1 MGERY
6 FNFSLA
12 DTNKQLRE
20 VNELAAKKVAEFQDF
35 SSKVERVVEYNEILL
50 CTIAGLIAENER
62 LKHTIEEAEE
72 LTAELYVRSERQPS
86 EPGVI
91 PMKLPDNLS
100 ADQRHIIT
108 ALHGLLMREL
118 KEGER

>member
-50 CTIAGLIAENER
+50 CTIAGLIVENER
-62 LKHTIEEAEE
+62 LKKALKLIQSKSELPEEPVD
-72 LTAELYVRSERQPS
+72 LVPITELYE
-86 EPGVI
+86 I
-91 PMKLPDNLS
+91 NLH
-100 ADQRHIIT
+100 AKE
-108 ALHGLLMREL
+108 AL
-118 KEGER
+118 K

>member
-50 CTIAGLIAENER
+50 CTIAGLIVENER
-62 LKHTIEEAEE
+62 LKKALKLIQSKSELPEEPVD
-72 LTAELYVRSERQPS
+72 LVPITELYE
-86 EPGVI
+86 I
-91 PMKLPDNLS
+91 NLH
-100 ADQRHIIT
+100 AKE
-108 ALHGLLMREL
+108 ALR
-118 KEGER
+118 

>member
-62 LKHTIEEAEE
+62 LKKALKLIESKSELPEKPVDLVPITELFEINLHAKEA
-72 LTAELYVRSERQPS
+72 
-86 EPGVI
+86 
-91 PMKLPDNLS
+91 
-100 ADQRHIIT
+100 
-108 ALHGLLMREL
+108 L
-118 KEGER
+118 K

>member
-1 MGERY
+1 MSERY

-50 CTIAGLIAENER
+50 CTIAGLIVENER
-62 LKHTIEEAEE
+62 LKKALKLIQSKSELPEEPVD
-72 LTAELYVRSERQPS
+72 LVPITELYE
-86 EPGVI
+86 I
-91 PMKLPDNLS
+91 NLH
-100 ADQRHIIT
+100 AKE
-108 ALHGLLMREL
+108 ALR
-118 KEGER
+118 

>member
-62 LKHTIEEAEE
+62 LKKALKLIESKSEIPEE
-72 LTAELYVRSERQPS
+72 PVDLIPITELYE
-86 EPGVI
+86 I
-91 PMKLPDNLS
+91 NLH
-100 ADQRHIIT
+100 AKE
-108 ALHGLLMREL
+108 ALR
-118 KEGER
+118 